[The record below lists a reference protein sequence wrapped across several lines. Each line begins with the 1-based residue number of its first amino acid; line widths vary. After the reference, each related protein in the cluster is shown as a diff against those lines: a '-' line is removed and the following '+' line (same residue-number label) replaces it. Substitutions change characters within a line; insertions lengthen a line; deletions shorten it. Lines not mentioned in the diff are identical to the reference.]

1 MFFAIVTQERVNDML
16 EISLRQLETF
26 VVTVEQASFTRAADK
41 LHLTQSTVSTH
52 IQALEEELGAQL
64 ILRGARRRFALTED
78 GKRVYNA
85 AKDILKRCEA
95 LQEMKKATEHEMLHI
110 ATSTVPA
117 QCLLPKLMAGF
128 LKRNGSTRYTLRRDD
143 SDGVRNMLEKGE
155 VRIGFLGALPDERRF
170 ATHPIAKD
178 RLVLITENSERF
190 RKLREEGVNGISLL
204 GEPMIA
210 REESSGTQQSVENYL
225 AAKGIKTEDLRIVAR
240 MDNPETVKTGVS
252 QGLGIAIISSLAV
265 QEEIALGR
273 LIAFDLDNEGVY
285 RTIYLAWR
293 RDLALTAF
301 EQRFVNY
308 VRSEAQ
314 KML

>member
-1 MFFAIVTQERVNDML
+1 MTEERVHDML

-26 VVTVEQASFTRAADK
+26 AVTVEQASFTRAAEK

-52 IQALEEELGAQL
+52 IQSLEEELGVQL

-85 AKDILKRCEA
+85 AKDILARCEA
-95 LQEMKKATEHEMLHI
+95 LQEMRKDSEHEMLHI
-110 ATSTVPA
+110 GTSTVPA
-117 QCLLPKLMAGF
+117 QYLLPKLMAGF
-128 LKRNGSTRYTLRRDD
+128 LKRNAGTRYTLRRGD
-143 SDGVRNMLEKGE
+143 SDAVRNMLEKGE
-155 VRIGFLGALPDERRF
+155 VRMGLLGAAPDDRRF
-170 ATHPIAKD
+170 VSYPIARD

-190 RKLREEGVNGISLL
+190 RKMREAGANGLELL

-225 AAKGIKTEDLRIVAR
+225 AAKSVSTENLSIVAR

-252 QGLGIAIISSLAV
+252 QGLGIAIISALAV
-265 QEEIALGR
+265 QEELALGR
-273 LIAFDLDNEGVY
+273 LVAFDLDNEGVY

-293 RDLALTAF
+293 RDVALTAF

-314 KML
+314 KIL